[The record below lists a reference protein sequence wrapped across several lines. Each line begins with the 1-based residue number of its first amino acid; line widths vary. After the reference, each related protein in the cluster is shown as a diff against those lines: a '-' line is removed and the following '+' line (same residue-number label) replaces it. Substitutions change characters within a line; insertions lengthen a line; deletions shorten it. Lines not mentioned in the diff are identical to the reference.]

1 MEREAPLDRIPVFI
15 AAHRA
20 EVLAPLF
27 HDPDLESGAPSIAD
41 PLGVSIVA
49 TVQFHDVSKQF
60 GADVLAVDRLSLEVA
75 EGEFLILVGPSG
87 CGKTTA
93 LRMVAGLEEVTSGE
107 IRIGGR
113 LVNDLPP
120 TQRDIAMVFQNYALY
135 PHMTVAD
142 NLGFPLRQQKVK
154 KREREQRVDDVA
166 RLLSIEELLSR
177 RPRELSGG
185 QRQRVAIGRALV
197 RRPQVFLMD
206 EPLSNLDAKLRVQ
219 MRAELISLHA
229 RVGITTIY
237 VTHDQTE
244 AMTLGDRVVVMDEGV
259 VQQVDT
265 PDRLYRMPANTFV
278 AGFIGSPAMNFF
290 DGRLESGKLR
300 LGPYMFELPENLTRG
315 LQAVPSD
322 VIVGV
327 RPEDLLLGGD
337 DSVSIAAQVEISE
350 RLGPEVLV
358 HLRAA
363 DLPVADV
370 GVQAAPGDDRH
381 TGRLDGAI
389 VARVDPDFSGG
400 AGDTITLGLNR
411 EKIRLFDPQSGA
423 SLQTAQDAT
432 PLAAADRRQPEI
444 TDSTAT

>member
-1 MEREAPLDRIPVFI
+1 
-15 AAHRA
+15 
-20 EVLAPLF
+20 
-27 HDPDLESGAPSIAD
+27 
-41 PLGVSIVA
+41 
-49 TVQFHDVSKQF
+49 
-60 GADVLAVDRLSLEVA
+60 
-75 EGEFLILVGPSG
+75 
-87 CGKTTA
+87 
-93 LRMVAGLEEVTSGE
+93 MVAGLEEVTSGE

-142 NLGFPLRQQKVK
+142 NIGFPLRQQKVK
-154 KREREQRVDDVA
+154 KRELRQRVDDVA
-166 RLLSIEELLSR
+166 RLLSIEDLLGR

-229 RVGITTIY
+229 SVGITTIY

-244 AMTLGDRVVVMDEGV
+244 AMTLGDRVVVMDKGV

-265 PDRLYRMPANTFV
+265 PDRLYRMPDNTFV

-290 DGRLESGKLR
+290 HGELETSQLR
-300 LGPYMFELPENLTRG
+300 LGPHRFELPENVTRD
-315 LQAVPSD
+315 LRTEQRD

-327 RPEDLLLGGD
+327 RPEDFLLGGD
-337 DSVSIAAQVEISE
+337 DTVSIAAQVEISE

-358 HLRAA
+358 HLRTA

-370 GVQAAPGDDRH
+370 GAPTTQGDDQSP
-381 TGRLDGAI
+381 GRLAGAI
-389 VARVDPDFSGG
+389 VARFDPEFSSGT
-400 AGDTITLGLNR
+400 GDTISLGLNR

-423 SLQTAQDAT
+423 SLLNRGDTTRFATAN
-432 PLAAADRRQPEI
+432 PEHPAAR
-444 TDSTAT
+444 STAP